1 MSFWQKSLE
10 HLKSNVSEQEF
21 RIWILPL
28 KVSDQGNLFTVY
40 APNRYFLE
48 WIKSRY
54 KRIIVDILKKVKEN
68 DHLLVDFSVKGN
80 QFKKENQTEV
90 AGPNTI
96 KKMTTLATVG
106 PQADLFTKKLSF
118 SPNSVKE
125 VKTGVVKPNELYRN
139 AVELEKES
147 VGVPN
152 ELYGF
157 DEALSLPKER
167 KNVDFGSPLKKEYS
181 FDNFVVGKANEVAR
195 AAAMQVSVNP
205 GVAYNP
211 LFIYGG
217 SGLGKT
223 HLMHAIGNYILQ
235 NNPKSKVLY
244 VTSERFVKDYV
255 DAVRLH
261 SGDEFQNFYR
271 SVDVLLVDDIQF
283 IAGKTGSQEEFF
295 HTFNTLLENG
305 KQVVLSCDKYPKE
318 IPKLEERLVSR
329 FGYGLTVTIDIPDL
343 ETRSAILLHKSTQF
357 GRSIDQNV
365 ALFMAKYIRSNVREL
380 EGALRR
386 VLNYA
391 QFNKKSIDEKLAYE
405 CLKDVISIQ
414 EKIIKVD
421 NIQRVV
427 ADYYNIKITDL
438 LSKQK
443 SRDVARPRQVAM
455 ALAKEFTH
463 HSLPEI
469 GGFFGGRDH
478 TTVLHAVRTIKK
490 LLSSSVDIKD
500 DYQNLSRKL
509 AH

>member
-1 MSFWQKSLE
+1 MSLCKFE
-10 HLKSNVSEQEF
+10 
-21 RIWILPL
+21 
-28 KVSDQGNLFTVY
+28 
-40 APNRYFLE
+40 
-48 WIKSRY
+48 
-54 KRIIVDILKKVKEN
+54 
-68 DHLLVDFSVKGN
+68 
-80 QFKKENQTEV
+80 
-90 AGPNTI
+90 
-96 KKMTTLATVG
+96 
-106 PQADLFTKKLSF
+106 
-118 SPNSVKE
+118 
-125 VKTGVVKPNELYRN
+125 
-139 AVELEKES
+139 
-147 VGVPN
+147 
-152 ELYGF
+152 
-157 DEALSLPKER
+157 EALSIPKKR
-167 KNVDFGSPLKKEYS
+167 QKRVDFGSPLKKEYS

-195 AAAMQVSVNP
+195 AAAMQVSINP
-205 GVAYNP
+205 GLAYNP

-223 HLMHAIGNYILQ
+223 HLMHAIGNYVLH
-235 NNPKSKVLY
+235 NTPTAKVLY

-271 SVDVLLVDDIQF
+271 SVDILLVDDIQF
-283 IAGKTGSQEEFF
+283 IAGKAGSQEEFF

-357 GRSIDQNV
+357 GQPIDQNV
-365 ALFMAKYIRSNVREL
+365 ALFMAKHIRSNVREV
-380 EGALRR
+380 EGALRC

-391 QFNKKSIDEKLAYE
+391 QFNRKYIDEKLAYE
-405 CLKDVISIQ
+405 CLKDVILIQ
-414 EKIIKVD
+414 DKIVKVD

-443 SRDVARPRQVAM
+443 SRDVARPRQMAM
-455 ALAKEFTH
+455 ALAKEFTN

-490 LLSSSVDIKD
+490 LIVNNVDIQEA
-500 DYQNLSRKL
+500 YQNLSRKL

>member
-1 MSFWQKSLE
+1 MSVWSQCLDY
-10 HLKSNVSEQEF
+10 LKDNLSEQEY
-21 RIWILPL
+21 RIWITPL
-28 KVSDQGNLFTVY
+28 KTNDQGSLFTIY
-40 APNRYFLE
+40 APNNYFLG
-48 WIKSRY
+48 WVKTKYQQIL
-54 KRIIVDILKKVKEN
+54 VDTLKKYKKNE
-68 DHLLVDFSVKGN
+68 HLIIDFSVKKADYN
-80 QFKKENQTEV
+80 DSVDIQTTSNE
-90 AGPNTI
+90 ALTI
-96 KKMTTLATVG
+96 KSSVG
-106 PQADLFTKKLSF
+106 PQTDLFTKNMSGAALTVDTLAENEDSIDEHNEF
-118 SPNSVKE
+118 E
-125 VKTGVVKPNELYRN
+125 VDQKAGI
-139 AVELEKES
+139 S
-147 VGVPN
+147 N

-157 DEALSLPKER
+157 DEALSVPKDQKR
-167 KNVDFGSPLKKEYS
+167 VDFGSPLKKEYN

-195 AAAMQVSVNP
+195 AAAMQVSINP
-205 GVAYNP
+205 GLAYNP

-223 HLMHAIGNYILQ
+223 HLMHAIGNYVLQ
-235 NNPKSKVLY
+235 NNTIAKVLY

-283 IAGKTGSQEEFF
+283 IAGKVGSQEEFF

-343 ETRSAILLHKSTQF
+343 ETRSAILLHKSSQF
-357 GRSIDQNV
+357 GRPIDQNV
-365 ALFMAKYIRSNVREL
+365 ALFMAKHIRSNVREL

-391 QFNKKSIDEKLAYE
+391 QFNKKAIDEKLAYE

-414 EKIIKVD
+414 DKIIKVD

-443 SRDVARPRQVAM
+443 SRDVARPRQMAM
-455 ALAKEFTH
+455 ALTKEFTN

-490 LLSSSVDIKD
+490 LIVNNVDIQD

>member
-1 MSFWQKSLE
+1 MSTWQKCLDK
-10 HLKSNVSEQEF
+10 LKNNLSEQEF
-21 RIWILPL
+21 RIWIMPL
-28 KVSDQGNLFTVY
+28 KVNDQGSLFTVY
-40 APNRYFLE
+40 APNQYFLD
-48 WIKSRY
+48 WIKSKY
-54 KRIIVDILKKVKEN
+54 QQNITECLKKTKN
-68 DHLLVDFSVKGN
+68 NTHLIVEFSISLPDELSANNIADKIKGKH
-80 QFKKENQTEV
+80 FS
-90 AGPNTI
+90 
-96 KKMTTLATVG
+96 VG
-106 PQADLFTKKLSF
+106 PQTDLFNKKATANSTTPVFSDSETLVESSNTQEQALEAPSF
-118 SPNSVKE
+118 EQVS
-125 VKTGVVKPNELYRN
+125 
-139 AVELEKES
+139 
-147 VGVPN
+147 N

-157 DEALSLPKER
+157 DEALSLPKVS
-167 KNVDFGSPLKKEYS
+167 KQVDFGSPLKKDYA

-205 GVAYNP
+205 GLAYNP

-223 HLMHAIGNYILQ
+223 HLMHAIGNYVLH
-235 NNPKSKVLY
+235 NTPDAKVLY

-271 SVDVLLVDDIQF
+271 SMDVLLVDDIQF
-283 IAGKTGSQEEFF
+283 IAGKAGSQEEFF

-357 GRSIDQNV
+357 GRPIDQNV
-365 ALFMAKYIRSNVREL
+365 ALFMAKHIRSNVREL

-391 QFNKKSIDEKLAYE
+391 QFNKKNIDEKLAYE

-414 EKIIKVD
+414 EKIVKVD

-443 SRDVARPRQVAM
+443 SRDVARPRQMAM
-455 ALAKEFTH
+455 ALAKEFTN

-490 LLSSSVDIKD
+490 LVESKSDLRD

>member
-1 MSFWQKSLE
+1 MTVWQQCLD
-10 HLKSNVSEQEF
+10 HLKNIVSQQEF
-21 RIWILPL
+21 KIWIRPL
-28 KVSDQGNLFTVY
+28 KVREEGNLFTVY
-40 APNRYFLE
+40 SPNKYFHSWVEL
-48 WIKSRY
+48 KY
-54 KRIIVDILKKVKEN
+54 KQKISDILTKVTKNDLVFVEFSISNDFIVNTTDVSGYDNNDVVKKDKLDNKV
-68 DHLLVDFSVKGN
+68 S
-80 QFKKENQTEV
+80 
-90 AGPNTI
+90 
-96 KKMTTLATVG
+96 VG
-106 PQADLFTKKLSF
+106 PQTDLFNNKPSF
-118 SPNSVKE
+118 FNTIDNDIN
-125 VKTGVVKPNELYRN
+125 KTTEFNDSSEEENPSNDLG
-139 AVELEKES
+139 AS
-147 VGVPN
+147 N

-157 DEALSLPKER
+157 DEALSLPKNK
-167 KNVDFGSPLKKEYS
+167 KNVEFGSPLKKEFN
-181 FDNFVVGKANEVAR
+181 FDNFVVGKANEVSR

-205 GVAYNP
+205 GLAYNP

-223 HLMHAIGNYILQ
+223 HLMHAIGNHILL
-235 NNPKSKVLY
+235 NNPESKVLY

-283 IAGKTGSQEEFF
+283 IAGKSGSQEEFF

-305 KQVVLSCDKYPKE
+305 SQVVLSCDKYPKE

-343 ETRSAILLHKSTQF
+343 ETRSAILLHKSSQF
-357 GRSIDQNV
+357 GRPIDQNV
-365 ALFMAKYIRSNVREL
+365 ALFMAKHIRSNVREL

-391 QFNKKSIDEKLAYE
+391 QFNKKTIDEKLAYE
-405 CLKDVISIQ
+405 CLKDVITIQ
-414 EKIIKVD
+414 EKIVKID

-455 ALAKEFTH
+455 ALAKEFTN

-478 TTVLHAVRTIKK
+478 TTVLHAVKTIKK
-490 LLSSSVDIKD
+490 LLTTNVYIQD

>member
-1 MSFWQKSLE
+1 MNVWSKCLDY
-10 HLKSNVSEQEF
+10 LKNNVSEQEF
-21 RIWILPL
+21 RIWITPL
-28 KVSDQGNLFTVY
+28 QTNDQGNLFTIY
-40 APNRYFLE
+40 APNNYFLG
-48 WIKSRY
+48 WIETKY
-54 KRIIVDILKKVKEN
+54 QQLLVDTLKKYKQN
-68 DHLLVDFSVKGN
+68 DHLIVEFSVKNIVKLDLNSKNPANLGT
-80 QFKKENQTEV
+80 QTPV
-90 AGPNTI
+90 SNS
-96 KKMTTLATVG
+96 KATVG
-106 PQADLFTKKLSF
+106 PQTDLFSKTLVLPSFTSNASNEADEQKHKTLSF
-118 SPNSVKE
+118 ENERNS
-125 VKTGVVKPNELYRN
+125 GI
-139 AVELEKES
+139 S
-147 VGVPN
+147 S

-157 DEALSLPKER
+157 EEALSLPKDQKR
-167 KNVDFGSPLKKEYS
+167 VDFGSPLKREYN

-195 AAAMQVSVNP
+195 AASMQVSINP
-205 GVAYNP
+205 GLAYNP

-223 HLMHAIGNYILQ
+223 HLMHAIGNYVLH
-235 NNPKSKVLY
+235 NNPMAKVLY

-283 IAGKTGSQEEFF
+283 IAGKAGSQEEFF

-343 ETRSAILLHKSTQF
+343 ETRSAILLHKSSQF

-365 ALFMAKYIRSNVREL
+365 ALFMAKHIRSNVREL

-391 QFNKKSIDEKLAYE
+391 QFNKKAIDEKLVYE

-414 EKIIKVD
+414 DKIVKVD

-443 SRDVARPRQVAM
+443 SRDVARPRQMAM
-455 ALAKEFTH
+455 ALAKEFTN

-490 LLSSSVDIKD
+490 LVVDNVDIQD

>member
-1 MSFWQKSLE
+1 MNFWQQCLD
-10 HLKSNVSEQEF
+10 HLRSIVSEQEF
-21 RIWILPL
+21 RIWISPL
-28 KVSDQGNLFTVY
+28 KVSDQGSLFTVY
-40 APNRYFLE
+40 APNQYFLG
-48 WIKSRY
+48 WIKSKYRH
-54 KRIIVDILKKVKEN
+54 KIVDTLKKVKKN
-68 DHLLVDFSVKGN
+68 DNLIVDFSISNELSINTDKLSVDN
-80 QFKKENQTEV
+80 LNKESKST
-90 AGPNTI
+90 PI
-96 KKMTTLATVG
+96 SLSTVG
-106 PQADLFTKKLSF
+106 PQTDLFTQTASRNKIVSTAHQQ
-118 SPNSVKE
+118 SSNDYQDVQE
-125 VKTGVVKPNELYRN
+125 VEMDLVGMSNELH
-139 AVELEKES
+139 
-147 VGVPN
+147 
-152 ELYGF
+152 GF
-157 DEALSLPKER
+157 DEALALPKGR

-205 GVAYNP
+205 GLAYNP

-223 HLMHAIGNYILQ
+223 HLMHAIGNYVLH
-235 NNPKSKVLY
+235 NTPNAKVLY

-283 IAGKTGSQEEFF
+283 IAGKSGSQEEFF

-357 GRSIDQNV
+357 GRPIDQNV
-365 ALFMAKYIRSNVREL
+365 ALFMAKHIRSNVREL

-414 EKIIKVD
+414 EKIVKID

-427 ADYYNIKITDL
+427 ADYYKIKITDL

-455 ALAKEFTH
+455 ALAKEFTN

-490 LLSSSVDIKD
+490 LVVSNVDLKD
-500 DYQNLSRKL
+500 DYQTLSRKL

>member
-1 MSFWQKSLE
+1 MKLWKQCLDC
-10 HLKSNVSEQEF
+10 LKNTVSEQEF
-21 RIWILPL
+21 RIWIMPL
-28 KVSDQGNLFTVY
+28 KVNDQGNLFTVY
-40 APNRYFLE
+40 TPNQYFLG
-48 WIKSRY
+48 WVKSKY
-54 KRIIVDILKKVKEN
+54 QSKIIE
-68 DHLLVDFSVKGN
+68 
-80 QFKKENQTEV
+80 
-90 AGPNTI
+90 TI
-96 KKMTTLATVG
+96 KKIKNTNNLIVEFAINSPENTGLDKSVKKTQQNDAIKPTVG
-106 PQADLFTKKLSF
+106 PQTNLFTKT
-118 SPNSVKE
+118 SPDDNKTDQKE
-125 VKTGVVKPNELYRN
+125 DHPDEVSDLNDVLKGT
-139 AVELEKES
+139 S
-147 VGVPN
+147 S

-157 DEALSLPKER
+157 DQALSLPKAR
-167 KNVDFGSPLKKEYS
+167 KTVNFGSPLKKEYS
-181 FDNFVVGKANEVAR
+181 FDSFVVGKANEVAR
-195 AAAMQVSVNP
+195 AAAMQVSINL
-205 GVAYNP
+205 GCAYNP

-223 HLMHAIGNYILQ
+223 HLMHAIGNYVLH
-235 NNPKSKVLY
+235 NSEKSKVLY

-261 SGDEFQNFYR
+261 SGDEFQSFYR

-283 IAGKTGSQEEFF
+283 IAGKAGSQEEFF

-343 ETRSAILLHKSTQF
+343 ETRTAILLHKATQF
-357 GRSIDQNV
+357 NHPIHQDI
-365 ALFMAKYIRSNVREL
+365 ALFIAKHIRSNVREL

-391 QFNKKSIDEKLAYE
+391 QFNKKEVDEKLAYE
-405 CLKDVISIQ
+405 CLRDVISIQ
-414 EKIIKVD
+414 EKIVKID

-427 ADYYNIKITDL
+427 ADYYKIKITDL

-443 SRDVARPRQVAM
+443 TRDVARPRQIAM
-455 ALAKEFTH
+455 ALAKEFTK

-469 GGFFGGRDH
+469 GNFFGGRDH

-490 LLSSSVDIKD
+490 LLASNIDIQD

>member
-1 MSFWQKSLE
+1 MSVWLQCLDY
-10 HLKSNVSEQEF
+10 LKDNLSEQEY
-21 RIWILPL
+21 RIWITPL
-28 KVSDQGNLFTVY
+28 KTNDQGSLFTIY
-40 APNRYFLE
+40 TPNKYFLG
-48 WIKSRY
+48 WIKTKYQQLLVSTLQRY
-54 KRIIVDILKKVKEN
+54 KQNDYLIVE
-68 DHLLVDFSVKGN
+68 FSVQKIDGTLNDVGIFTYGQN
-80 QFKKENQTEV
+80 QSVKNS
-90 AGPNTI
+90 
-96 KKMTTLATVG
+96 VG
-106 PQADLFTKKLSF
+106 PQTPLFTKSLAS
-118 SPNSVKE
+118 SSSV
-125 VKTGVVKPNELYRN
+125 VVNDLNELDDHTVASN
-139 AVELEKES
+139 PLVVEKTS
-147 VGVPN
+147 GISN

-157 DEALSLPKER
+157 EEALFLPKDQKR
-167 KNVDFGSPLKKEYS
+167 VDFGSPLKREYN

-195 AAAMQVSVNP
+195 AASMQVSINP
-205 GVAYNP
+205 GLAYNP

-223 HLMHAIGNYILQ
+223 HLMHAIGNYVLY
-235 NNPKSKVLY
+235 NNPTAKVLY

-283 IAGKTGSQEEFF
+283 IAGKAGSQEEFF

-318 IPKLEERLVSR
+318 IPKLEERLISR

-343 ETRSAILLHKSTQF
+343 ETRSAILLHKSSQF

-365 ALFMAKYIRSNVREL
+365 ALFMAKHIRSNVREL

-391 QFNKKSIDEKLAYE
+391 QFNKKAIDEKLTYE
-405 CLKDVISIQ
+405 CLKDVILIQ
-414 EKIIKVD
+414 DKIVKVD

-427 ADYYNIKITDL
+427 ADYYNMKITDL
-438 LSKQK
+438 LSRQK
-443 SRDVARPRQVAM
+443 SRDVARPRQMAM
-455 ALAKEFTH
+455 ALAKEFTN

-490 LLSSSVDIKD
+490 LIVNNVDIQD

>member
-1 MSFWQKSLE
+1 MNTWSRCLE
-10 HLKSNVSEQEF
+10 ELEKKLSEQEF

-28 KVSDQGNLFTVY
+28 RIDDQGNLFTIY
-40 APNRYFLE
+40 APNQYFLD
-48 WIKSRY
+48 WVKSKYRNM
-54 KRIIVDILKKVKEN
+54 IVDKLKSVKKNEY
-68 DHLLVDFSVKGN
+68 LLVEFAVNTMKSAYITA
-80 QFKKENQTEV
+80 KKTS
-90 AGPNTI
+90 
-96 KKMTTLATVG
+96 KSATVG
-106 PQADLFTKKLSF
+106 PQFDFFNKPSAPANIHVFEALD
-118 SPNSVKE
+118 NE
-125 VKTGVVKPNELYRN
+125 V
-139 AVELEKES
+139 AVEES
-147 VGVPN
+147 EQNNKGLAN

-157 DEALSLPKER
+157 DEALYLPKSQR
-167 KNVDFGSPLKKEYS
+167 NVDFGSPLKKEYN

-195 AAAMQVSVNP
+195 AAAMQVSINP
-205 GVAYNP
+205 GHAYNP

-223 HLMHAIGNYILQ
+223 HLMHAIGNYVLH
-235 NNPKSKVLY
+235 NNANTKVLY

-283 IAGKTGSQEEFF
+283 IAGKSGSQEEFF

-343 ETRSAILLHKSTQF
+343 ETRSAILLHKSTLF
-357 GRSIDQNV
+357 GRPIDQNV
-365 ALFMAKYIRSNVREL
+365 ALFMAKHIRSNVREL

-391 QFNKKSIDEKLAYE
+391 QFNKKNIDEKLVYE

-414 EKIIKVD
+414 EKIVKVD

-455 ALAKEFTH
+455 SLAKELTH

-469 GGFFGGRDH
+469 GNFFGGRDH
-478 TTVLHAVRTIKK
+478 TTVLHAVRTIQK
-490 LLSSSVDIKD
+490 LVATNSDLKE
-500 DYQNLSRKL
+500 DYQTLKRKL

>member
-1 MSFWQKSLE
+1 MDFWQESLNC
-10 HLKSNVSEQEF
+10 LKSMVSEQEF

-28 KVSDQGNLFTVY
+28 KVSSDQGALLTIY
-40 APNRYFLE
+40 APNHYFLE
-48 WIKSRY
+48 WIKSKYRD
-54 KRIIVDILKKVKEN
+54 KIISVLREVKKNDKLVVEFSTPSRRQSKTLNPFKENSKELNLGSQTDLFRQALTDNISPLKKSRSQPTKFFE
-68 DHLLVDFSVKGN
+68 VDTMN
-80 QFKKENQTEV
+80 Q
-90 AGPNTI
+90 
-96 KKMTTLATVG
+96 LH
-106 PQADLFTKKLSF
+106 
-118 SPNSVKE
+118 
-125 VKTGVVKPNELYRN
+125 
-139 AVELEKES
+139 
-147 VGVPN
+147 
-152 ELYGF
+152 GF
-157 DEALSLPKER
+157 GEMFSLPKEK
-167 KNVDFGSPLKKEYS
+167 KNVDFGSHLKKEYS
-181 FDNFVVGKANEVAR
+181 FNNFIVGKANEVAR

-205 GVAYNP
+205 GFAYNP

-223 HLMHAIGNYILQ
+223 HLMHAIGNYVLQ
-235 NNPKSKVLY
+235 NNPSSKALY

-261 SGDEFQNFYR
+261 SGDQFQNFYR
-271 SVDVLLVDDIQF
+271 SVDVLLVDDIHF
-283 IAGKTGSQEEFF
+283 IAGKSGSQEEFF

-343 ETRSAILLHKSTQF
+343 ETRSAILLNKSTQF
-357 GRSIDQNV
+357 GRPIDQNV
-365 ALFMAKYIRSNVREL
+365 ALFVAKYIRSNVREL

-391 QFNKKSIDEKLAYE
+391 QFHKKSIDEKLAYE

-414 EKIIKVD
+414 EKIVKID

-427 ADYYNIKITDL
+427 ADYYKIKVTDL

-443 SRDVARPRQVAM
+443 RRDVARPRQVAM
-455 ALAKEFTH
+455 ALAKEFTN

-478 TTVLHAVRTIKK
+478 TTVLHAVRTIKN
-490 LLSSSVDIKD
+490 LIMSNVDLKD
-500 DYQNLSRKL
+500 DYQTLLRKL

>member
-1 MSFWQKSLE
+1 MSVWDDCLTQLQKLF
-10 HLKSNVSEQEF
+10 SEQEF
-21 RIWILPL
+21 KTWIKPL
-28 KVSDQGNLFTVY
+28 KTTHDGNLFTVY
-40 APNRYFLE
+40 APNQFVLS
-48 WIKSRY
+48 WIETRY
-54 KRIIVDILKKVKEN
+54 KEKIVETLRTVTKKQ
-68 DHLLVDFSVKGN
+68 HLLVEFSFGYPPDKQSSSMN
-80 QFKKENQTEV
+80 YN
-90 AGPNTI
+90 AGSNT
-96 KKMTTLATVG
+96 KTSVG
-106 PQADLFTKKLSF
+106 PQVDLFKK
-118 SPNSVKE
+118 
-125 VKTGVVKPNELYRN
+125 NESLQITQP
-139 AVELEKES
+139 ES
-147 VGVPN
+147 DQSMPYQSDNVQIKDSENN
-152 ELYGF
+152 ETQLHGF
-157 DEALSLPKER
+157 DEALSLPKQGRQVE
-167 KNVDFGSPLKKEYS
+167 FGSPLRQDYN

-205 GVAYNP
+205 GQAYNP

-223 HLMHAIGNYILQ
+223 HLMHAIGNHVRN
-235 NNPKSKVLY
+235 NNPEAHVLY

-283 IAGKTGSQEEFF
+283 IAGKSGSEMEFF

-318 IPKLEERLVSR
+318 IPKQEERLVSR
-329 FGYGLTVTIDIPDL
+329 FNYGLTTTVDIPDL
-343 ETRSAILLHKSTQF
+343 ETRTAILLQKSQQF
-357 GRSIDQNV
+357 GRSISQNV
-365 ALFMAKYIRSNVREL
+365 ALFIARHIRSNVREL

-391 QFNKKSIDEKLAYE
+391 QFNNRNIDEKLAYE
-405 CLKDVISIQ
+405 CLNDVISIQ

-438 LSKQK
+438 LSKKK
-443 SRDVARPRQVAM
+443 SRDIAQPRQLAM
-455 ALAKEFTH
+455 ALARELTS

-478 TTVLHAVRTIKK
+478 TTILHAVKTVKK
-490 LLSSSVDIKD
+490 QLETNNSLKEA
-500 DYQNLSRKL
+500 YQTLSRKL
-509 AH
+509 SQ

>member
-1 MSFWQKSLE
+1 MKLWKQCLDY
-10 HLKSNVSEQEF
+10 LKNTVSEQEF
-21 RIWILPL
+21 RIWIMPL
-28 KVSDQGNLFTVY
+28 KVNDQGNLFTVY
-40 APNRYFLE
+40 TPNQYFLG
-48 WIKSRY
+48 WIKSKY
-54 KRIIVDILKKVKEN
+54 QSKIVDTIKKVKNTNNLIVEFAIN
-68 DHLLVDFSVKGN
+68 NPKNLELDASA
-80 QFKKENQTEV
+80 KKSQQN
-90 AGPNTI
+90 NTI
-96 KKMTTLATVG
+96 KPTVG
-106 PQADLFTKKLSF
+106 PQANLFTKKLSHL
-118 SPNSVKE
+118 NKI
-125 VKTGVVKPNELYRN
+125 NQ
-139 AVELEKES
+139 EKERFTETS
-147 VGVPN
+147 NLSDGLIGASN

-157 DEALSLPKER
+157 DEALSLPKGR
-167 KNVDFGSPLKKEYS
+167 KSVNFGSPLKKEYS

-195 AAAMQVSVNP
+195 AAAMQVSINL
-205 GVAYNP
+205 GCAYNP

-223 HLMHAIGNYILQ
+223 HLMHAIGNYVLH
-235 NNPKSKVLY
+235 NNAQAKVLY

-261 SGDEFQNFYR
+261 SGDEFQCFYR

-295 HTFNTLLENG
+295 HTFNSLLENG

-343 ETRSAILLHKSTQF
+343 ETRTAILLHKATQF
-357 GRSIDQNV
+357 NHPIDQDI
-365 ALFMAKYIRSNVREL
+365 ALFVAKHIRSNVREL

-391 QFNKKSIDEKLAYE
+391 QFNKKEVDEKLAYE
-405 CLKDVISIQ
+405 CLRDVISIQ
-414 EKIIKVD
+414 EKIIKID

-427 ADYYNIKITDL
+427 ADYYKIKITDL

-443 SRDVARPRQVAM
+443 TRDVARPRQIAM
-455 ALAKEFTH
+455 SLAKEFTK

-490 LLSSSVDIKD
+490 LLTSNIDTQD